1 VEQKRLRL
9 VEFKVLFNAWRRYV
23 VVFDNLL
30 LGFLSWC
37 EQILIDNRVKTEVDM
52 AVEQYNEEIVSYDN
66 STVIVESPSET
77 SERLS
82 SVRITAPW
90 YIDMYDER

>member
-1 VEQKRLRL
+1 MEQRLRL

-30 LGFLSWC
+30 LGFLWQL
-37 EQILIDNRVKTEVDM
+37 EKWMIDNRVQIEVDE
-52 AVEQYNEEIVSYDN
+52 AVERYNQEIVSHDD
-66 STVIVESPSET
+66 SPVIVESPSET
-77 SERLS
+77 SESLS

>member
-1 VEQKRLRL
+1 MDRKLRL
-9 VEFKVLFNAWRRYV
+9 AEFKVLFNAWKRYV

-30 LGFLSWC
+30 LGFLWQL
-37 EQILIDNRVKTEVDM
+37 EDWMIDNRVQIEVDE
-52 AVEQYNEEIVSYDN
+52 AVERYNQEIVSYDD
-66 STVIVESPSET
+66 SPVIIESSSET
-77 SERLS
+77 SESLS

>member
-1 VEQKRLRL
+1 MDRKLRL

-30 LGFLSWC
+30 LGFLWQL
-37 EQILIDNRVKTEVDM
+37 EEWMIDNRVQIEVDE
-52 AVEQYNEEIVSYDN
+52 AVKRYNQEIVSYDD
-66 STVIVESPSET
+66 SPVIVESPSDT
-77 SERLS
+77 SESLS

>member
-1 VEQKRLRL
+1 VDRKLRL
-9 VEFKVLFNAWRRYV
+9 AEFKVLFNAWRRYV

-30 LGFLSWC
+30 LGFLWQL
-37 EQILIDNRVKTEVDM
+37 EDWMIDNRVQIEVDE
-52 AVEQYNEEIVSYDN
+52 AVERYNQEIVSYDD
-66 STVIVESPSET
+66 SPVIVESPSET
-77 SERLS
+77 SESLS

>member
-1 VEQKRLRL
+1 M
-9 VEFKVLFNAWRRYV
+9 
-23 VVFDNLL
+23 FDNLL

-52 AVEQYNEEIVSYDN
+52 AVEQYNEEIVSYDD
-66 STVIVESPSET
+66 SPVIVESSSDT

-82 SVRITAPW
+82 NMRITANW
-90 YIDMYDER
+90 YNDS

>member
-1 VEQKRLRL
+1 VDRKLRL
-9 VEFKVLFNAWRRYV
+9 AEFKVLFNTWRRYV

-30 LGFLSWC
+30 LGLLWQL
-37 EQILIDNRVKTEVDM
+37 EEWMINNRVQIEVDE
-52 AVEQYNEEIVSYDN
+52 AIERYNQKIVSYDN
-66 STVIVESPSET
+66 GPVIVESPSET
-77 SERLS
+77 SESLS

>member
-1 VEQKRLRL
+1 MDKRLRL

-30 LGFLSWC
+30 LGFLWQL
-37 EQILIDNRVKTEVDM
+37 EEWMINNRVQIELDE
-52 AVEQYNEEIVSYDN
+52 AIERYNQEIVSYDD
-66 STVIVESPSET
+66 SPVIVESPSET
-77 SERLS
+77 SESLS

>member
-1 VEQKRLRL
+1 VDKRLRL

-30 LGFLSWC
+30 LGFLWQL
-37 EQILIDNRVKTEVDM
+37 EEWMIDNRVQIEVDE
-52 AVEQYNEEIVSYDN
+52 AVERYNQEIVSYDD
-66 STVIVESPSET
+66 SPVIVESPSDT
-77 SERLS
+77 SESLS

>member
-1 VEQKRLRL
+1 MDRKLRL

-30 LGFLSWC
+30 LGFLWQL
-37 EQILIDNRVKTEVDM
+37 EEWMIDNRVQIEVDK
-52 AVEQYNEEIVSYDN
+52 AVERYNQEIVSYDD
-66 STVIVESPSET
+66 SPVIVESPSDT
-77 SERLS
+77 SESLS

>member
-1 VEQKRLRL
+1 M
-9 VEFKVLFNAWRRYV
+9 
-23 VVFDNLL
+23 FDNLL

>member
-1 VEQKRLRL
+1 VDRKLRL

-30 LGFLSWC
+30 LGFLWQL
-37 EQILIDNRVKTEVDM
+37 EEWMIDNRVQIEVNE
-52 AVEQYNEEIVSYDN
+52 AVKRYNQEIVSYDD
-66 STVIVESPSET
+66 SPVIVESPSDT
-77 SERLS
+77 SKSLS
-82 SVRITAPW
+82 NVRITAPW

>member
-1 VEQKRLRL
+1 VDKRLRL

-30 LGFLSWC
+30 LGFLWQL
-37 EQILIDNRVKTEVDM
+37 EEWMIDNRVQIEVDK
-52 AVEQYNEEIVSYDN
+52 AVERYNQEIVSYDD
-66 STVIVESPSET
+66 SPVIVESPSDT
-77 SERLS
+77 SESLS

>member
-1 VEQKRLRL
+1 VDRKLRL
-9 VEFKVLFNAWRRYV
+9 AEFKVLFNAWRRYV

-30 LGFLSWC
+30 LGFLWQL
-37 EQILIDNRVKTEVDM
+37 EEWMIDNRVQIEVDK
-52 AVEQYNEEIVSYDN
+52 AVEQYNQEIVSYDDGP
-66 STVIVESPSET
+66 VIVESPSET
-77 SERLS
+77 SESLS

>member
-52 AVEQYNEEIVSYDN
+52 AVERYNEEIVSYDD
-66 STVIVESPSET
+66 SPVIVESSSET

>member
-1 VEQKRLRL
+1 VEQRRLRL
-9 VEFKVLFNAWRRYV
+9 IEFKVLFNAWRRYV

-30 LGFLSWC
+30 LDFLSWC

-52 AVEQYNEEIVSYDN
+52 AVQQYNEEIVSYDD
-66 STVIVESPSET
+66 SPVIVESLSET

>member
-1 VEQKRLRL
+1 VDRKLRL
-9 VEFKVLFNAWRRYV
+9 AEFKVLFNAWRRYV

-30 LGFLSWC
+30 LGFLWQL
-37 EQILIDNRVKTEVDM
+37 EEWMIDNRVQIEVDK
-52 AVEQYNEEIVSYDN
+52 AVEQYNQEIVSYDDGP
-66 STVIVESPSET
+66 VIVESPSDT
-77 SERLS
+77 SESLS

>member
-1 VEQKRLRL
+1 VDKRLRL

-30 LGFLSWC
+30 LGFLWQL
-37 EQILIDNRVKTEVDM
+37 EEWMINNRVQIELDE
-52 AVEQYNEEIVSYDN
+52 AIERYNQEIVSYDD
-66 STVIVESPSET
+66 SPVIVESPSET
-77 SERLS
+77 SESLS

>member
-1 VEQKRLRL
+1 MDRKLRL
-9 VEFKVLFNAWRRYV
+9 AEFKVLFNAWRRYV

-30 LGFLSWC
+30 LGFLWQL
-37 EQILIDNRVKTEVDM
+37 EEWMIDNRVQIEVDK
-52 AVEQYNEEIVSYDN
+52 AVEQYNQEIVSYDDGP
-66 STVIVESPSET
+66 VIVESPSET
-77 SERLS
+77 SESLS

>member
-1 VEQKRLRL
+1 
-9 VEFKVLFNAWRRYV
+9 
-23 VVFDNLL
+23 
-30 LGFLSWC
+30 
-37 EQILIDNRVKTEVDM
+37 M
-52 AVEQYNEEIVSYDN
+52 AVEQYNEEIVSYDD
-66 STVIVESPSET
+66 SPVIVESPSET

>member
-1 VEQKRLRL
+1 MDRKLRL

-30 LGFLSWC
+30 LGFLWQL
-37 EQILIDNRVKTEVDM
+37 EDWMIDNRVQIEVDE
-52 AVEQYNEEIVSYDN
+52 AVERYNQEIVSYDD
-66 STVIVESPSET
+66 SPVIVESPSDT
-77 SERLS
+77 SESLS

>member
-1 VEQKRLRL
+1 VDRKLRL
-9 VEFKVLFNAWRRYV
+9 VEFKVLYNAWRRYV

-30 LGFLSWC
+30 LGFLWQL
-37 EQILIDNRVKTEVDM
+37 EEWMINNRVQIEVDE
-52 AVEQYNEEIVSYDN
+52 AIKRYNQEIVSYDD
-66 STVIVESPSET
+66 SSVIVESPSDT
-77 SERLS
+77 SESLS

>member
-52 AVEQYNEEIVSYDN
+52 AVEQYNEEIVSYDD
-66 STVIVESPSET
+66 SPVIVESSSET

-90 YIDMYDER
+90 YTDMYDER

>member
-1 VEQKRLRL
+1 VDRKLRL
-9 VEFKVLFNAWRRYV
+9 AEFKVLFNAWRRYV

-30 LGFLSWC
+30 LGFLWQL
-37 EQILIDNRVKTEVDM
+37 EDWMIDNRVQIEVNK
-52 AVEQYNEEIVSYDN
+52 AVERYNQKIVSYDD
-66 STVIVESPSET
+66 SPVIVESPSDT
-77 SERLS
+77 SESLS

>member
-1 VEQKRLRL
+1 MDRKLRL
-9 VEFKVLFNAWRRYV
+9 AEFKVLFNAWRRYV

-30 LGFLSWC
+30 LGFLWQL
-37 EQILIDNRVKTEVDM
+37 EDWMIDNRVQIEVDE
-52 AVEQYNEEIVSYDN
+52 AVKRYNQEIVSYDD
-66 STVIVESPSET
+66 SPVIVESPSET